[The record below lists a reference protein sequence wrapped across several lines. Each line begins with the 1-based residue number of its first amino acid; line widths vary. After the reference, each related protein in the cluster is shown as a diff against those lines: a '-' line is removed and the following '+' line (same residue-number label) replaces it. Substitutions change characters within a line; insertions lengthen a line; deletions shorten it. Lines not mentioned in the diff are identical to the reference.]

1 MDPLKLKNVL
11 CQFLFILFLFWKDEP
26 APSTGR
32 EVHHIL
38 LQPDK
43 VLLRRFTNLEKV
55 NRIWYLLG
63 FLLFLIIV
71 DENLCKTNKTYQES
85 IFFVWH
91 LSIPLHWSPASSSL
105 CHLPLLRLLKIAGL
119 SCSWGFQCFELFVNW
134 VEYFICLP
142 GLPLYFLQLIEHW
155 VVLDVPIEALPAE

>member
-1 MDPLKLKNVL
+1 MTFAGLWNWTPTNWACYVEDTPYRVRKR
-11 CQFLFILFLFWKDEP
+11 CQNNRTK
-26 APSTGR
+26 AY
-32 EVHHIL
+32 
-38 LQPDK
+38 K
-43 VLLRRFTNLEKV
+43 VLLRRFTNLEQV
-55 NRIWYLLG
+55 NRRWYLLG

-105 CHLPLLRLLKIAGL
+105 CHLPLIRLLKIAGL

-155 VVLDVPIEALPAE
+155 VVLDVPVEALPAE